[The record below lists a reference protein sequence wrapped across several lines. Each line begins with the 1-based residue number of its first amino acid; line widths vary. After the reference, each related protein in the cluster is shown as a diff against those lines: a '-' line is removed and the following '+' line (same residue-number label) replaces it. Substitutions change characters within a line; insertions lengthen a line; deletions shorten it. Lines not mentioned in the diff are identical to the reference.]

1 MSTKFYEE
9 ECLPRVKA
17 IARELDYLCYNSV
30 DKDDIEDQIEE
41 TTTEW
46 QDALYEALE
55 DTDEDINPYDLDV
68 ENLLT
73 EMAKRGIAPDEADIE
88 DYNEQREQLKE
99 IERIGASSLL
109 EYFDDCL
116 DIEYTIDSRGDYIG
130 VCIWVGIGG
139 PNIWIDTRDRAV
151 KLAWGSD
158 KAEWGIR
165 SDTADEIDEIFEEHY
180 RCLNTRE
187 WL

>member
-17 IARELDYLCYNSV
+17 IARELDYLCDNSV
-30 DKDDIEDQIEE
+30 DKDDLEEQIEE
-41 TTTEW
+41 ITTEW
-46 QDALYEALE
+46 QDALYEAIE
-55 DTDEDINPYDLDV
+55 DTDEDINPYDLEGED
-68 ENLLT
+68 LLT
-73 EMAKRGIAPDEADIE
+73 EMAKRGIALDETDIE
-88 DYNEQREQLKE
+88 DYNEQCEQLKE
-99 IERIGASSLL
+99 LERIGASNLY

-116 DIEYTIDSRGDYIG
+116 DIEYTISSRGDYLG

-158 KAEWGIR
+158 RAEWGIY
-165 SDTADEIDEIFEEHY
+165 SDTAEAIDDIFEELY
-180 RCLNTRE
+180 KCMR
-187 WL
+187 